1 VVFSFFK
8 KDPKERGDESVK
20 AGNRAAT
27 RSVGRPLPG
36 PVNRTPAPTGPRAG
50 TPATVGA
57 PDKELARTLA
67 METAAKIDAIE
78 SEMARDFLRPA
89 GRTSEFPNSAAN
101 STLARPSQQP
111 VPPPAVAAPVPAPAP
126 VSAPP
131 PTLGESRDTGPDDW
145 SGNANAIE
153 LHGEG
158 SGSAIEE
165 TAILFAN
172 GLIEPAEA
180 GLRAAIQS
188 DALGDAAQRG
198 WLMLFELLQ
207 QRADK
212 AGFDGLTIEYV
223 LRFESSPPAWID
235 YRDEAPLATPAGAVR
250 PANASVIPLPAVVD
264 AGVVKQ
270 LEQLKQQSQ
279 VQQSITLDASN
290 VREVDMVGAEL
301 LLRVLNAFKRASHEL
316 IVMGAEELVGPLRG
330 AVEPGRRDPS
340 DAVWMLLL
348 EVFRLLNRQHDFEET
363 GIQYCI
369 TYEVSPPSW
378 EPPPPNLKT
387 RAAQPQAAPIP
398 EPVEG
403 LQWRGTLRGEGE
415 PQFGQLLMQSKIDKN
430 IVVDCTYLKRV
441 EFSTATAMLA
451 MLTKVRQAGASVE
464 FRNVNYLIAAL
475 FSLLGIDAVAQVQLR
490 RV

>member
-1 VVFSFFK
+1 MAFSFFK
-8 KDPKERGDESVK
+8 KDPKERGDTSAK
-20 AGNRAAT
+20 AASRAAS

-36 PVNRTPAPTGPRAG
+36 PVNRNPAPTTPRTAPV
-50 TPATVGA
+50 TAAA

-78 SEMARDFLRPA
+78 SEMARDFLRPG

-111 VPPPAVAAPVPAPAP
+111 VPAPPTVERAAPAP
-126 VSAPP
+126 VVARAP
-131 PTLGESRDTGPDDW
+131 ESGDTGPEDW
-145 SGNANAIE
+145 HGNANAIE

-158 SGSAIEE
+158 GGSAIEE

-188 DALGDAAQRG
+188 DALGDGAQRG

-207 QRADK
+207 QRGDK
-212 AGFDGLTIEYV
+212 AAFDSLTIEYV
-223 LRFESSPPAWID
+223 LRFESSPPAWIE
-235 YRDEAPLATPAGAVR
+235 YRDEAPVSAPAGAAK
-250 PANASVIPLPAVVD
+250 PAGAPVIALPDAVD

-270 LEQLKQQSQ
+270 LEVLKQQSLAH
-279 VQQSITLDASN
+279 QSITLDASN
-290 VREVDMVGAEL
+290 VRSVDMIGAEL

-316 IVMGAEELVGPLRG
+316 IVMGADQLVTPLR
-330 AVEPGRRDPS
+330 ASVEAGRRDPS

-387 RAAQPQAAPIP
+387 RAAQPQAAPAP
-398 EPVEG
+398 EAAVDG

-415 PQFGQLLMQSKIDKN
+415 PHFGRLIAQTKIDKN
-430 IVVDCTYLKRV
+430 LVVDCTYLKRV
-441 EFSTATAMLA
+441 EFATATAMLA
-451 MLTKVRQAGASVE
+451 MLTKIRQAGATVE

-475 FSLLGIDAVAQVQLR
+475 FALLGIDAVAQIQLR

>member
-1 VVFSFFK
+1 MTT
-8 KDPKERGDESVK
+8 
-20 AGNRAAT
+20 A
-27 RSVGRPLPG
+27 
-36 PVNRTPAPTGPRAG
+36 
-50 TPATVGA
+50 A

-78 SEMARDFLRPA
+78 SEMARDFLRPS
-89 GRTSEFPNSAAN
+89 GRSSEFPNSAAN
-101 STLARPSQQP
+101 STLSRPSQQP
-111 VPPPAVAAPVPAPAP
+111 VPAAPSVERPAAPVEVTPITG
-126 VSAPP
+126 V
-131 PTLGESRDTGPDDW
+131 RDTGPDDW
-145 SGNANAIE
+145 QGNANAME
-153 LHGEG
+153 LGEG
-158 SGSAIEE
+158 GGSAIEE

-180 GLRAAIQS
+180 GLRAAIQA

-212 AGFDGLTIEYV
+212 AAFDTLTVEYV

-235 YRDEAPLATPAGAVR
+235 YRDETPVVPGPG
-250 PANASVIPLPAVVD
+250 PARSADASVIPLPGTVD

-270 LEQLKQQSQ
+270 LELLKQQSQ
-279 VQQSITLDASN
+279 IHQSITLDASN
-290 VREVDMVGAEL
+290 VRSVDMVGAEL
-301 LLRVLNAFKRASHEL
+301 LLRVINAFKRASHEL
-316 IVMGAEELVGPLRG
+316 IVMGADQLVTPLRA
-330 AVEPGRRDPS
+330 AVEAGRRDPS

-378 EPPPPNLKT
+378 EPAPPNLKT
-387 RAAQPQAAPIP
+387 RAAQPQAAPVQ
-398 EPVEG
+398 EEVVEG

-415 PQFGQLLMQSKIDKN
+415 PHFGRLIAQAKIDKN
-430 IVVDCTYLKRV
+430 VVLDCTYLKRV
-441 EFSTATAMLA
+441 EFATATSMLS
-451 MLTKVRQAGASVE
+451 MLTKVRQGGATVE

-475 FSLLGIDAVAQVQLR
+475 FALLGVDAVAQVQLR